1 MSLIWKGSAMS
12 EYQINVAW
20 KNIFEASPYNRELGL
35 KLGPVVEGWCELELP
50 YREYLVGNPETG
62 VLHGGVITALID
74 VAFGV
79 AIQHL
84 LPEYRPRATLD
95 LRIDYLKPATP
106 GKTVYAG
113 AICYKMT
120 AQLAF
125 VRGAAYHEARH
136 DPISTGVGI
145 YMFTGGANSIKS
157 EE

>member
-1 MSLIWKGSAMS
+1 MS
-12 EYQINVAW
+12 ESQSNVTW
-20 KNIFEASPYNRELGL
+20 ENIFNAAPYNRELGL
-35 KLGPVVEGWCELELP
+35 KLGPVVDEWCELELP
-50 YREYLVGNPETG
+50 YRECLVGNPETG

-106 GKTVYAG
+106 GKTVYA
-113 AICYKMT
+113 AATCYKLT

-125 VRGAAYHEARH
+125 VRGVAYHETRH
-136 DPISTGVGI
+136 NPISTGVGI
-145 YMFTGGANSIKS
+145 YMFTDGANPATS
-157 EE
+157 EESRNETF

>member
-1 MSLIWKGSAMS
+1 MS
-12 EYQINVAW
+12 EPLTKVTW
-20 KNIFEASPYNRELGL
+20 ENIFNAAPYNRELGL
-35 KLGPVVEGWCELELP
+35 KLGPVVEEWCELELP
-50 YREYLVGNPETG
+50 YRECLVGNPETG

-79 AIQHL
+79 AIQYL
-84 LPEYRPRATLD
+84 LPEYRLRATLD

-113 AICYKMT
+113 AICYKIT

-125 VRGAAYHEARH
+125 VRGAAYHETRH

-145 YMFTGGANSIKS
+145 YMFTDGVNSVKS